1 MDAVDTVRETAI
13 FSTAIHP
20 PPTGCS
26 AEQLGGAEE
35 SPAEGRIRSGRRT
48 RMEFAASRQKE
59 AIRPWEISSRDCTQ
73 GRAAPSR

>member
-48 RMEFAASRQKE
+48 RMEFAAWSRKG
-59 AIRPWEISSRDCTQ
+59 ATSP
-73 GRAAPSR
+73 